1 MLEVFEP
8 LILLFILVAM
18 DFATGVI
25 GAICNGVYN
34 SSKMRQGLLHALT
47 YVFAIALAIILQE
60 ISKFYDLGLVYTTA
74 LYALVYIWI
83 VLTETG
89 SILENLVK
97 INPALADNKFMSIFA
112 NQAKDEQTKI
122 IENKAQEQEAE
133 EEELTRKVGKHESK
147 GN

>member
-8 LILLFILVAM
+8 LLFLFILVAM

-25 GAICNGVYN
+25 GAICNGEYN

-83 VLTETG
+83 ALTETG

-112 NQAKDEQTKI
+112 NQTKDEQTKI

-133 EEELTRKVGKHESK
+133 EELTRKVGKHVPK
-147 GN
+147 DN

>member
-1 MLEVFEP
+1 MLEIFEP

-18 DFATGVI
+18 DFVTGFV
-25 GAICNGVYN
+25 GAICNGTYD
-34 SSKMRQGLLHALT
+34 SSKMRTGLFHALT
-47 YVFAIALAIILQE
+47 YVFAIALAIVLEE

-89 SILENLVK
+89 SILENLIK

-112 NQAKDEQTKI
+112 NQAKQEQEKI
-122 IENKAQEQEAE
+122 TENKADLKEAE
-133 EEELTRKVGKHESK
+133 EELNWKVGKHESK
-147 GN
+147 NN

>member
-8 LILLFILVAM
+8 IILLFILVAM

-97 INPALADNKFMSIFA
+97 INPAFADNKFMSIFA

-133 EEELTRKVGKHESK
+133 EELTRKVGKHEPK
-147 GN
+147 DN

>member
-8 LILLFILVAM
+8 IIFLFILVAM

-74 LYALVYIWI
+74 LYTLVYIWI

-133 EEELTRKVGKHESK
+133 EELTRKVGKHEPK
-147 GN
+147 DN

>member
-8 LILLFILVAM
+8 LILLFILVTM

-25 GAICNGVYN
+25 GAIVNGTYN

-47 YVFAIALAIILQE
+47 YVFALALAIILQE

-97 INPALADNKFMSIFA
+97 INPVLADNKFMSIFA

-133 EEELTRKVGKHESK
+133 EELTRKVGKHEPK
-147 GN
+147 DN

>member
-133 EEELTRKVGKHESK
+133 EEPTRKVGKHEPK
-147 GN
+147 DN

>member
-97 INPALADNKFMSIFA
+97 INPALADNKFMSIFT
-112 NQAKDEQTKI
+112 NQAKDEQIKI

-133 EEELTRKVGKHESK
+133 EELTRKVGKHEPK
-147 GN
+147 DN

>member
-8 LILLFILVAM
+8 LIFLFILVAM

-60 ISKFYDLGLVYTTA
+60 ISKFYDLGLVYATA
-74 LYALVYIWI
+74 LYSLVYIWI
-83 VLTETG
+83 ILTETG

-122 IENKAQEQEAE
+122 IENKKAQEQEAE
-133 EEELTRKVGKHESK
+133 EELTRKVGQHEPK
-147 GN
+147 DN

>member
-1 MLEVFEP
+1 MLEAFEP
-8 LILLFILVAM
+8 IIFLFILVAM

-34 SSKMRQGLLHALT
+34 SSKMRQGLLHVLT

-60 ISKFYDLGLVYTTA
+60 ISKFYDLGLVYTSA

-112 NQAKDEQTKI
+112 NQAKDGQTKI
-122 IENKAQEQEAE
+122 IENKAQDQEA
-133 EEELTRKVGKHESK
+133 EEELTRKVGKHEPK
-147 GN
+147 DN